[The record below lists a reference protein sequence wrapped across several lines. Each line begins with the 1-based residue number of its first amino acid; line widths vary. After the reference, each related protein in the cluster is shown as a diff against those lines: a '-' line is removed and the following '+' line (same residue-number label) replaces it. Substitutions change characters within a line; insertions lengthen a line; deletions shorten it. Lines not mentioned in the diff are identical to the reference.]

1 MQSSTYTALLGI
13 PQTDL
18 QLRLRGFHTLWPF
31 FPKRSARL
39 QSWSLAWSRNPER
52 INPFGLGSSGFARH
66 YSRNH
71 LHFLFLGLL
80 RCFTSPRSPSWTMNS
95 SRNDSTLLLP
105 DCSIRK
111 SADRY
116 LFAVTRSFSQLTT
129 FFFASRLLGIHHLH
143 LVA

>member
-80 RCFTSPRSPSWTMNS
+80 RCFTSPRLASPDYEFIRTILRYYPEWVFPFGDPRIKACLRLPVAYRNLLRPS
-95 SRNDSTLLLP
+95 SP
-105 DCSIRK
+105 
-111 SADRY
+111 
-116 LFAVTRSFSQLTT
+116 
-129 FFFASRLLGIHHLH
+129 LGTKAFTISP
-143 LVA
+143 